1 MKLCSLFNVQWFLY
15 NTDRQIFGIL
25 YINNIYYN
33 NTLHTYIYI
42 NSVQTFFSSVSHAL
56 HASGNSKA
64 LTPIG
69 REISLEMSAVYL
81 TLPYLPA
88 PAPLLPLGNGN
99 VSLLGSFH
107 CQPRWATR
115 VTFFYLVFCAS
126 RRQLSRTVDDAL
138 SNLVPHVPCL
148 EIWRSLDRLLAQYL
162 INPNL
167 FARLRL
173 RLRLQLQL

>member
-1 MKLCSLFNVQWFLY
+1 MQFIQRFLY

-33 NTLHTYIYI
+33 NTLHTYVYL

-81 TLPYLPA
+81 TLPYLTC
-88 PAPLLPLGNGN
+88 LPLRPFCPSAMATSLCLAAFTASLDGQLELHFFIWFFAHRAVNFLV
-99 VSLLGSFH
+99 VSTTP
-107 CQPRWATR
+107 CQTLFPMCR
-115 VTFFYLVFCAS
+115 AS
-126 RRQLSRTVDDAL
+126 RSGDRSID
-138 SNLVPHVPCL
+138 CL
-148 EIWRSLDRLLAQYL
+148 HNI
-162 INPNL
+162 
-167 FARLRL
+167 
-173 RLRLQLQL
+173 

>member
-1 MKLCSLFNVQWFLY
+1 MQFIQRFLY

-33 NTLHTYIYI
+33 NTLHTYVYL

-69 REISLEMSAVYL
+69 RKISLEMSAVYL

-88 PAPLLPLGNGN
+88 PAPLLPFSNGD

-115 VTFFYLVFCAS
+115 VTFFLSGFLHIAPSTFSLCRRRPVKPCSPCA
-126 RRQLSRTVDDAL
+126 
-138 SNLVPHVPCL
+138 VPRDL
-148 EIWRSLDRLLAQYL
+148 EIARSIACT
-162 INPNL
+162 IFN
-167 FARLRL
+167 
-173 RLRLQLQL
+173 

>member
-1 MKLCSLFNVQWFLY
+1 MQFIQRFLY

-33 NTLHTYIYI
+33 NTLHTYVYL

-81 TLPYLPA
+81 TLPYLTC
-88 PAPLLPLGNGN
+88 LPLRPFCPSAMAT
-99 VSLLGSFH
+99 SLCLAAFTASLDGQLELH
-107 CQPRWATR
+107 
-115 VTFFYLVFCAS
+115 FFYLVFCAS

-167 FARLRL
+167 FARLQL